1 MRNRRRDVR
10 RYGYAQFQLCGRNI
24 LRNRRN
30 PLRNRRGIR
39 GGSMSEMAERY
50 VGTLM
55 EYCKDLFR
63 FGRGLEAFRPL
74 ADELLKYMNE
84 SHAQRTQLTLAQ
96 EMARE
101 NERLKQRVKE
111 LEELQLLDV
120 HAICDQRD
128 SYRAECDKLREEN
141 KKLREDKER
150 LDWLERKSDGSS
162 WIVEDD
168 GYRFALVLT
177 RRDMSYHPDARSTA
191 RKAIAAMQNEKE
203 KQ

>member
-128 SYRAECDKLREEN
+128 SYRAECDRLRTENEE
-141 KKLREDKER
+141 LRRDKER
-150 LDWLERKSDGSS
+150 LDWILNTRPPHGVV
-162 WIVEDD
+162 IVKDKGCYPEK
-168 GYRFALVLT
+168 FNT
-177 RRDMSYHPDARSTA
+177 REKLD
-191 RKAIAAMQNEKE
+191 AAMQTEKE

>member
-1 MRNRRRDVR
+1 
-10 RYGYAQFQLCGRNI
+10 
-24 LRNRRN
+24 
-30 PLRNRRGIR
+30 
-39 GGSMSEMAERY
+39 MSEIAERH

-111 LEELQLLDV
+111 LEKVVSAVYDGV
-120 HAICDQRD
+120 AWRV
-128 SYRAECDKLREEN
+128 APN
-141 KKLREDKER
+141 
-150 LDWLERKSDGSS
+150 SDGIHMVAAGQMHKWRTILSAAIS
-162 WIVEDD
+162 
-168 GYRFALVLT
+168 
-177 RRDMSYHPDARSTA
+177 PDQKS
-191 RKAIAAMQNEKE
+191 K
-203 KQ
+203 